1 MTIPDKAN
9 AIMHQIFSNTN
20 AREFENVICDV
31 LRFMKHVLT
40 MDAFANTSTL
50 TFLQTY
56 HDENIRIVDNK
67 YQPCI
72 GKCVAFIFTEALIAS
87 ALVEKASKLS
97 KPDNSPIK
105 AYAYYG
111 NMDEKQKQKDFS
123 NIDVI

>member
-1 MTIPDKAN
+1 
-9 AIMHQIFSNTN
+9 
-20 AREFENVICDV
+20 
-31 LRFMKHVLT
+31 

-72 GKCVAFIFTEALIAS
+72 GHDLLRQGKCVAFIFTEALIAS